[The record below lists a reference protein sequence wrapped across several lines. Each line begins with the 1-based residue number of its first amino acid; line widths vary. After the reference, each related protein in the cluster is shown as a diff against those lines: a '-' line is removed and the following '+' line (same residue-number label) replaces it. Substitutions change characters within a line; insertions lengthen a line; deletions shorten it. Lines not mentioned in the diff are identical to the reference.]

1 MNLPSRDRV
10 QSNGRPADHSEVT
23 AVLGPTNTGKT
34 HLAVERML
42 GHASGMIGLPLRLL
56 AREIYDRVANMR
68 GAAAVALITGEEKIL
83 PPRPAYYVC
92 TVESMPTAIQ
102 TDFLAVDEIQLCA
115 DADRGHIFTDRLL
128 HARGKYET
136 MFLGSETMRQ
146 LIRQLLPA
154 TRFVTRPRFSRLSYA
169 GSHKLSRMPRRS
181 AIVAFSADEVYGIA
195 ELIRRKRGGAAVI
208 MGALSP
214 RTRNAQAALYQSG
227 EVDFLVATD
236 AIGMGVNMDVNHIAF
251 ASLGKFDGFAHRDL
265 RATEIAQI
273 AGRAG
278 RYLNDGTFGVTG
290 EAGPLGEHLITQVE
304 NHQFEPLRQ
313 IKWRNS
319 SLQFGSLDLLI
330 RSLEAQPVRAGLS
343 RTRENED
350 LTALRLLSSDRRISQ
365 IASSPAAVKQ
375 LWQVCQVPD
384 FRKLG
389 ADLHGRQL
397 SELYLQIMGRSGVAP
412 EDYMAR
418 NVERLDSMEGDIDA
432 LSARIA
438 QMRFWAFVANRSGWL
453 RDSNYWRGRTR
464 AIEDRLSDA
473 LHARLTQRFIDRR
486 TSVLMRRLHQKE
498 DLMSSLTPGGDVMVE
513 GEFVGRLDGFRFSV
527 DPSVDSIHASTLRN
541 AAQQA
546 LQGEIGARAFR
557 LERHARIDEGKIIAI
572 GDDGLIRWEGMV
584 VAKLAPTQEV
594 LKPRIELLADED
606 LLSGQA
612 EYALREALEGWLIR
626 RIRAVL
632 EPLLAL
638 QDAPDLEGLGKG
650 LAFQLAESLGILP
663 RKQLSDLLKGLDQ
676 GERAKLRKLGVRFGE
691 HHVYLPALLK
701 PAPAAMKVRLWRVHN
716 RIASPLAPPPAGL
729 SSLPVDP
736 QTPAGFYLI
745 AGFEVCG
752 PRAVRID
759 MLERLLQQLRQKNNA
774 GPFPISAELWS
785 PVGCSKADFENV
797 LRSLGYAPVITQTA
811 PVTDDVAEEAPPLE
825 KAAAPETENDD
836 VSPEPDMRT
845 PEVMQEDPSE
855 ELTSD
860 SAQEAGEEAPVLAS
874 EESLSAPM
882 EGLLEAL
889 EPVPP
894 AVESVVQVLWKYQ
907 SQRKIHFIKPRRQ
920 PDRKKR
926 PASETVLLDPE
937 VAEARARARDEK
949 RSKEETK
956 RGREKPRQ
964 KSGPHLTRNLR
975 AASHLAEKRPLPAR
989 AEKPVDPDSP
999 FAKLQAL
1006 KDRMQKSL

>member
-1 MNLPSRDRV
+1 MNLHTRDRF
-10 QSNGRPADHSEVT
+10 QTTGRPDDRGEVT

-56 AREIYDRVANMR
+56 AREIYDRVVNVR
-68 GAAAVALITGEEKIL
+68 GTAAVALITGEEKIL

-136 MFLGSETMRQ
+136 MFLGSETMRP
-146 LIRQLLPA
+146 LIRQLLPGA
-154 TRFVTRPRFSRLSYA
+154 RFVTRPRFSSLSYA

-236 AIGMGVNMDVNHIAF
+236 AIGMGVNMDVDHIAF

-290 EAGPLGEHLITQVE
+290 EAGPLDGHLIAQVE
-304 NHQFEPLRQ
+304 NHQFEALRQ

-319 SLQFGSLDLLI
+319 DLQFGSLALLI
-330 RSLEAQPVRAGLS
+330 RSLEAQPVRPGLG
-343 RTRENED
+343 RTRENGD
-350 LTALRLLSSDRRISQ
+350 LTALRLLSSDVRISR
-365 IASSPAAVKQ
+365 IASSPAALKR

-389 ADLHGRQL
+389 AELHARQL
-397 SELYLQIMGRSGVAP
+397 TEIYIQIMGDSGVLP
-412 EDYMAR
+412 EDHMAR
-418 NVERLDSMEGDIDA
+418 NVERLDSVEGDIDT

-513 GEFVGRLDGFRFSV
+513 GEFVGRLEGFRFSV

-557 LERHARIDEGKIIAI
+557 LERHARIDEGKIIAL
-572 GDDGLIRWEGMV
+572 GDDGLIRWEGMA
-584 VAKLAPTQEV
+584 VAKLIPMQEI
-594 LKPRIELLADED
+594 LKPRIELLADGD

-612 EYALREALEGWLIR
+612 EYALREALEAWLAR

-638 QDAPDLEGLGKG
+638 QDAPDLAGLGKG
-650 LAFQLAESLGILP
+650 LAFQLVEALGALP
-663 RKQLSDLLKGLDQ
+663 RNQINELLKGLDQ
-676 GERAKLRKLGVRFGE
+676 NERAKLRKLGVRFGE
-691 HHVYLPALLK
+691 HHVYLPTLLK
-701 PAPAAMKVRLWRVHN
+701 PGPAAMKVRLWRVHN
-716 RIASPLAPPPAGL
+716 RMVLPLAPPPAGL
-729 SSLPVDP
+729 SSIAVDP

-745 AGFEVCG
+745 AGFEICG

-785 PVGCSKADFENV
+785 PVGCSKADFESV
-797 LRSLGYAPVITQTA
+797 MRALGYAPVTA
-811 PVTDDVAEEAPPLE
+811 GAAAVAETRTETPPREEEAPETASEDCSPE
-825 KAAAPETENDD
+825 PAMETPQDMQEAAPEEQAAI
-836 VSPEPDMRT
+836 P
-845 PEVMQEDPSE
+845 
-855 ELTSD
+855 
-860 SAQEAGEEAPVLAS
+860 AQEPGEESPAPES
-874 EESLSAPM
+874 EESQPHPA
-882 EGLLEAL
+882 EEL
-889 EPVPP
+889 EPAPPATP
-894 AVESVVQVLWKYQ
+894 AVEQALWKYQ
-907 SQRKIHFIKPRRQ
+907 PQRKVHLIKPRRRQ
-920 PDRKKR
+920 PERKTR
-926 PASETVLLDPE
+926 PAGETVLLDPE
-937 VAEARARARDEK
+937 VAEARARARDAK
-949 RSKEETK
+949 RNRDEAKP
-956 RGREKPRQ
+956 GREKPGY
-964 KSGPHLTRNLR
+964 KSVKH
-975 AASHLAEKRPLPAR
+975 PAR
-989 AEKPVDPDSP
+989 NVRSDNQTGGKKPAPARTEKPVDPDSP